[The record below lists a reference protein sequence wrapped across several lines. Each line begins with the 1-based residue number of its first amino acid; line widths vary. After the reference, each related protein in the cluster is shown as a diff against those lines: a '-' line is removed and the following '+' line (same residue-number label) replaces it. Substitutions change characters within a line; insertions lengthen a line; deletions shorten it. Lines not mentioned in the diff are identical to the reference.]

1 MSKLVALIS
10 GPLLFSPLLAQDA
23 PIPPPVPAPNQVPV
37 PAPLPATPN
46 PPQVLPD
53 GSVGPAVDMITPV
66 PAPEIAFGTQ
76 VAGMAS
82 LPENIKLT
90 SSGPEGNIKE
100 KITFRGPVKLTGDN
114 GLEIFSDKAVWDAT
128 AKSIT
133 FDGNVSVYQGNLVQ
147 RGIQTVYYYE
157 TKQLDT
163 TGLRASVDPIFLE
176 SGKFQVQTINGKQVF
191 VGEDAGITTD
201 DSEDP
206 AYWVRAGETTIYPGD
221 KVVFR
226 NLKLYA
232 GDTPVFWL
240 PYLSQPL
247 DSELGYHFVPGA
259 RSNWGPYLLN
269 SYGIMLGGDES
280 TGADP
285 WLLSKWHFDFR
296 ARRGLGAGVDFSDAT
311 KGANPNMTG
320 LSLYYLNDLNPDI
333 SRSGVD
339 RGFVNEERYRLQ
351 LKQRF
356 PFELPDQ
363 AEWYADANLTFL
375 SDLYYLEDFDPKNY
389 GEDPF
394 PDNTFGIFRRDEKS
408 LLSIFGRFRMNDF
421 YRTDTRLPEIA
432 FDQARAPL
440 FGLPILH
447 EGSTSFS
454 IMGDQASDMRK
465 NSVIEPLLNGAPDPG
480 RYLSQLSGYELALAQ
495 QILAYQAAGDPE
507 SLARADALRNQL
519 IDTGFTRLHTFHDFS
534 LPMNLGGWLSL
545 VPHAGIGYTRYDSVD
560 GPADNFDRMI
570 YHLGAEASL
579 KFSKDYGSLQNPE
592 WGINGLLHVI
602 QPYANWSLLSADE
615 LDEIHPRIDRLTFTT
630 RPRPLS
636 PNRYTAIDDFQ
647 DWNTLRLGTR
657 NRLITKRDG
666 QSYEWLFL
674 DTYLDTFLEDEQY
687 GSNFSNLYNDLRWRP
702 LPWMTV
708 NLETQFPVFDGG
720 SGFTEFATS
729 VTFQPTPDFMFNIG
743 YRALDNHPV
752 LIDSN
757 RIDLRTYTRI
767 AENWGVGT
775 KHVLELD
782 DNTLEIQQYTLHRD
796 LGNWIAGVGITHR
809 DNRLKDEFGIMFSLT
824 LRDLPSASLPFQ
836 LDAE

>member
-10 GPLLFSPLLAQDA
+10 GPLLLCPLHAQDA
-23 PIPPPVPAPNQVPV
+23 QVPVPAPAVPAPA

-46 PPQVLPD
+46 PPEVTPD
-53 GSVGPAVDMITPV
+53 GNVGPAVDMITPV

-76 VAGMAS
+76 VEGMAS
-82 LPENIKLT
+82 LPENIRLT
-90 SSGPEGNIKE
+90 NNGLEGNAKD
-100 KITFRGPVKLTGDN
+100 KIRARGPVKLTGDN
-114 GLEIFSDKAVWDAT
+114 GLEIFADGAVLDVV

-133 FDGNVSVYQGNLVQ
+133 FEGNVTLYQGNLVQ
-147 RGIQTVYYYE
+147 KGDRTVYFYE
-157 TKQLDT
+157 SRQLDT
-163 TGLRASVDPIFLE
+163 SGLRASVDPIFLE
-176 SGKFQVQTINGKQVF
+176 AGQFQVQTINGKQVF
-191 VGEDAGITTD
+191 VGQDAGITTD
-201 DSEDP
+201 DSQDP
-206 AYWVRAGETTIYPGD
+206 SYWVRAGQTTVHPGE
-221 KVVFR
+221 KIVFR

-247 DSELGYHFVPGA
+247 DSELGYHFTPGA

-296 ARRGLGAGVDFSDAT
+296 ARRGLGLGLDLKDAT
-311 KGANPNMTG
+311 DTSNQNITG

-333 SRSGVD
+333 SRSGVNRD
-339 RGFVNEERYRLQ
+339 SVNEDRYRLQ

-363 AEWYADANLTFL
+363 AEWYVDANLTFL

-394 PDNTFGIFRRDEKS
+394 PDNTLGIFRRDEKS
-408 LLSIFGRFRMNDF
+408 LLSLYGRFHLNDF

-432 FDQARAPL
+432 YDQARGPL

-454 IMGDQASDMRK
+454 MLGDETSDMRR
-465 NSVIEPLLNGAPDPG
+465 NSIIRPLLDGPVGDRP
-480 RYLSQLSGYELALAQ
+480 RYLSQLGGYELILAR
-495 QILAYQAAGDPE
+495 QILAYQDAGDAA
-507 SLARADALRNQL
+507 SLARANALRHQL

-534 LPMNLGGWLSL
+534 MPMNFGGWLNF

-560 GPADNFDRMI
+560 GPANNFDRMI

-579 KFSKDYGSLQNPE
+579 KFSKDYDSIRNHP
-592 WGINGLLHVI
+592 WGIDGLLHI
-602 QPYANWSLLSADE
+602 LQPYANWSLLSTDE
-615 LDEIHPRIDRLTFTT
+615 LDEVQPRIDRLTFTT

-647 DWNTLRLGTR
+647 DWSTLRLGAR

-674 DTYLDTFLEDEQY
+674 DTYLDTFLEDEQSG
-687 GSNFSNLYNDLRWRP
+687 GSFSNLYNDLIWKP
-702 LPWMTV
+702 LPWMGV
-708 NLETQFPVFDGG
+708 NLETQFPLFDGG

-729 VTFQPTPDFMFNIG
+729 VTFQATQDFYFSIG
-743 YRALDNHPV
+743 YRMLDNHPV
-752 LIDSN
+752 LQDSN

-767 AENWGVGT
+767 AESWGVGT
-775 KHVLELD
+775 KHILELD
-782 DNTLEIQQYTLHRD
+782 DNTLEVQQYTLHRD
-796 LGNWIAGVGITHR
+796 LGKWIAGVGITHR

-824 LRDLPSASLPFQ
+824 LRDLPSASLPFS

>member
-10 GPLLFSPLLAQDA
+10 GPLLLSPILAQDA
-23 PIPPPVPAPNQVPV
+23 AVPPPAPVVPV

-46 PPQVLPD
+46 PPDVLPD
-53 GSVGPAVDMITPV
+53 GTVGPAVDMITPV

-76 VAGMAS
+76 VAGMAA
-82 LPENIKLT
+82 LPDNIKL
-90 SSGPEGNIKE
+90 SSGGPEGNMKD
-100 KITFRGPVKLTGDN
+100 KINFRGPVKLTGDN
-114 GLEIFSDKAVWDAT
+114 GLEIFSDKAVWDAV

-133 FDGNVSVYQGNLVQ
+133 FEGNVSIYQGNLVQ
-147 RGIQTVYYYE
+147 RVDQTVFYYE
-157 TKQLDT
+157 TQQLDT
-163 TGLRASVDPIFLE
+163 TGLRASVDPLFLE

-191 VGEDAGITTD
+191 VGQDAGITTD
-201 DSEDP
+201 DSEHP
-206 AYWVRAGETTIYPGD
+206 SYWVRAGETTIYPED
-221 KVVFR
+221 RVVFR

-247 DSELGYHFVPGA
+247 DSDLGYHFLPGA

-269 SYGIMLGGDES
+269 SYGIMLGGDDS

-285 WLLSKWHFDFR
+285 WLLSKWNFDFR
-296 ARRGLGAGVDFSDAT
+296 ARRGAGVGVDLSDAT
-311 KGANPNMTG
+311 DGANANLSG

-339 RGFVNEERYRLQ
+339 RDSVNEDRYRIQLQ
-351 LKQRF
+351 QRF
-356 PFELPDQ
+356 PFEMPDQ

-375 SDLYYLEDFDPKNY
+375 SDFYYLEDFDPQNY
-389 GEDPF
+389 GEDPY
-394 PDNTFGIFRRDEKS
+394 PDNTLGIFRRDEKS
-408 LLSIFGRFRMNDF
+408 LLSIYGRFRLNDF

-454 IMGDQASDMRK
+454 ILGDQTSDMRK
-465 NSVIEPLLNGAPDPG
+465 NSVIEPLLDGPPADRA
-480 RYLSQLSGYELALAQ
+480 RYLSQLTGYELILAQ
-495 QILAYQAAGDPE
+495 QILAYQDAGDAE
-507 SLARADALRNQL
+507 SLAKAEALRNQL

-534 LPMNLGGWLSL
+534 LPMNLGGWLTL

-570 YHLGAEASL
+570 YHIGAEASL
-579 KFSKDYGSLQNPE
+579 KFSKDYGSIQNHP
-592 WGINGLLHVI
+592 WGIDGLLHVV

-615 LDEIHPRIDRLTFTT
+615 LDEIQPRIDRLTFTT

-647 DWNTLRLGTR
+647 DWNTIRLGAR

-674 DTYLDTFLEDEQY
+674 DTYMDAFLEDEQY
-687 GSNFSNLYNDLRWRP
+687 DSGFSNLYNDLRWRP

-708 NLETQFPVFDGG
+708 NLETQFPIFEGG

-729 VTFQPTPDFMFNIG
+729 VSFQPTADFQFAIG

-752 LIDSN
+752 LVDSN
-757 RIDLRTYTRI
+757 RIDLRTYTRL
-767 AENWGVGT
+767 AETWGVGT
-775 KHVLELD
+775 KHTLELD
-782 DNTLEIQQYTLHRD
+782 DHTLEVQQYTLHRN

-824 LRDLPSASLPFQ
+824 LRDLPSASLPFE